1 MRVQQ
6 AAATPIPFFVS
17 SSRNLFDG
25 VRAAASGLDR
35 RHPARMRLLMESHR
49 LSLAVMGV
57 SRGAQ
62 SRGEGGGLEFVVDG
76 WL

>member
-1 MRVQQ
+1 
-6 AAATPIPFFVS
+6 
-17 SSRNLFDG
+17 
-25 VRAAASGLDR
+25 
-35 RHPARMRLLMESHR
+35 MESHR

-62 SRGEGGGLEFVVDG
+62 SRGEEGGLEFVVDG